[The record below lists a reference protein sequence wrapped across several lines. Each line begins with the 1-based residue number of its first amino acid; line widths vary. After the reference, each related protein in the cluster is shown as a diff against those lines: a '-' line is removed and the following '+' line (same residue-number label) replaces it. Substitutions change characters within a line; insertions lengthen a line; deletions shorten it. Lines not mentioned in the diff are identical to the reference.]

1 MMRRTLGAPWGGT
14 IRDGQNG
21 LESKA
26 LSLITP
32 PNCSGGAGI
41 CLPSIVTVELGA
53 PGVPLI
59 SCALAEGG
67 TTITVIATIALSRIY
82 EFVFIVVGG
91 LLVGKLAHYDV
102 DRVPLIER
110 GAIVNPAGVVT
121 IVSAIEHRP
130 IGPRDGAVVAC
141 RESAAEAH
149 GTVATDTSASVAST
163 GYGKATSAATRSHPT
178 VCFIARQKKSYGGE
192 KNGDSLTEVAL

>member
-1 MMRRTLGAPWGGT
+1 MSPKPNSPSSSHELIGRVYPFSILDFGFIVGRAFGGT
-14 IRDGQNG
+14 THDGEKG
-21 LESKA
+21 FESKA

-102 DRVPLIER
+102 DRV
-110 GAIVNPAGVVT
+110 
-121 IVSAIEHRP
+121 
-130 IGPRDGAVVAC
+130 
-141 RESAAEAH
+141 
-149 GTVATDTSASVAST
+149 
-163 GYGKATSAATRSHPT
+163 
-178 VCFIARQKKSYGGE
+178 
-192 KNGDSLTEVAL
+192 